1 MKKNN
6 KILALL
12 ALALPSLT
20 SCINEDLSGC
30 GTDFG
35 LTYNVRLRTNLR
47 STLYGELSAPAEQA
61 VAERLA
67 TALGGVF
74 TDRASDL
81 DLAFYTGEAPA
92 HREAHEMDGS
102 SASYTIY
109 LPSADYNHLAMANA
123 AAEPLVSVEGDAY
136 SLLEFRQADAD
147 TLPSHTVGV
156 FAARRQLRVADAG
169 GSFNVDL
176 YMQNSAVALVI
187 DLSGHQLTDIHG
199 SLSGMA
205 SAFAVADS
213 TYSFDRNTV
222 IRASRLDDG
231 QGRVALYAA
240 CFPSREAPLQ
250 LSPVGRGLQA
260 IQQGRLLGG
269 AAPSPRER
277 AGGEASG
284 GEASGGEASLY
295 QFVVYTTENGSIT
308 ESTLSVS
315 EPLRAGDIKVIKA
328 RIGDGGQVVT
338 DAPEVGVSVKLDWK
352 PGGDHDVE
360 I

>member
-1 MKKNN
+1 MKKSRRN
-6 KILALL
+6 ISGFRGGRGALL
-12 ALALPSLT
+12 AVLALSALS
-20 SCINEDLSGC
+20 SCINEDLSDC
-30 GTDFG
+30 GADYG
-35 LTYNVRLRTNLR
+35 ITYNVRLRTNLR

-61 VAERLA
+61 MAERLA

-81 DLAFYTGEAPA
+81 DLAFYNGEAPA

-102 SASYTIY
+102 SATYTIY
-109 LPSADYNHLAMANA
+109 LPSADYNHLAIANA
-123 AAEPLVSVEGDAY
+123 GAEPQVSVEGDAY
-136 SLLEFRQADAD
+136 SALCLRQAPAD
-147 TLPSHTVGV
+147 TIDSHSAGV

-187 DLSGHQLTDIHG
+187 DLNGHQLSSISG
-199 SLSGMA
+199 SISGMA

-213 TYSFDRNTV
+213 AYLFDRSTV

-231 QGRVALYAA
+231 AGRVALYAA
-240 CFPSREAPLQ
+240 CFPSRNHEAYKPYKPYKLT
-250 LSPVGRGLQA
+250 
-260 IQQGRLLGG
+260 
-269 AAPSPRER
+269 AP
-277 AGGEASG
+277 EAS
-284 GEASGGEASLY
+284 ALY
-295 QFVVYTTENGSIT
+295 RLVVYTTENGSTT

-338 DAPEVGVSVKLDWK
+338 DAPEVGVSVKLDWT
-352 PGGDHDVE
+352 PGGDHDIE

>member
-67 TALGGVF
+67 QALGGVF
-74 TDRASDL
+74 TDHASDL

-109 LPSADYNHLAMANA
+109 LPSADYNHLAIANA
-123 AAEPLVSVEGDAY
+123 GAEPQVSVEGDAY
-136 SLLEFRQADAD
+136 SALCLRQAPAD
-147 TLPSHTVGV
+147 TIDSHSSGV

-187 DLSGHQLTDIHG
+187 DLNGHQLTDIHG

-240 CFPSREAPLQ
+240 CFPSRGHEAYEDYKAYKTYKPNKPY
-250 LSPVGRGLQA
+250 SPNKLT
-260 IQQGRLLGG
+260 
-269 AAPSPRER
+269 AP
-277 AGGEASG
+277 EAS
-284 GEASGGEASLY
+284 ALY
-295 QFVVYTTENGSIT
+295 RLVVYTTENGSIT

-352 PGGDHDVE
+352 PGGDHDIE